1 MRISDWSSDVCSSD
15 LTGFEIGL
23 ASSITTHG
31 LVGYGLMAS
40 SPLREGIA
48 FGYKFLPT
56 RLTYLRLNFHV
67 TGHQAVG
74 SVLDPAD
81 LGTVRTHPFEFFR
94 RGVLLLLLR
103 CSFLTL
109 RAPEVDIL

>member
-40 SPLREGIA
+40 STLREGIA

-56 RLTYLRLNFHV
+56 RLPYLRLDFHV
-67 TGHQAVG
+67 DGTQAV
-74 SVLDPAD
+74 
-81 LGTVRTHPFEFFR
+81 VRSEE
-94 RGVLLLLLR
+94 RGVGKECVSPCR
-103 CSFLTL
+103 SRWSPNNKKKKTKNNK
-109 RAPEVDIL
+109 